1 MNTQVRHPILEL
13 GTFSVV
19 VPLVWLIAGLF
30 GFVLLAN
37 RPELFAEPAKTQPG
51 TQLSAAAPPEAIAA
65 PVAAPEA
72 IAAPVAV
79 AAPVEVAAP
88 VAIYVSSESP
98 PSTSNVTPAIATKR
112 PN

>member
-19 VPLVWLIAGLF
+19 VPLVWLFGGLF

-37 RPELFAEPAKTQPG
+37 WPELFAEPAKTQAG
-51 TQLSAAAPPEAIAA
+51 TQLSVAAPPEASPA
-65 PVAAPEA
+65 PVA
-72 IAAPVAV
+72 IG
-79 AAPVEVAAP
+79 AP

-98 PSTSNVTPAIATKR
+98 PSTSNVTLAIATKR

>member
-72 IAAPVAV
+72 IAAPV
-79 AAPVEVAAP
+79 EVAAP